1 MIVFSLLG
9 GATKVVRSIV
19 MQVKEEQ
26 YVEIAQSYGA
36 SRVRIV
42 LKHILPRTLP
52 YSFALIA
59 LAVPSYIFLEAALS
73 FLGLG
78 DPILPTWGAIMGEAQ
93 RAGALLNGLWWWISF
108 PALGILFTTVAFA
121 LLGYSF
127 DKVLNPRLREE

>member
-1 MIVFSLLG
+1 
-9 GATKVVRSIV
+9 RSIV

-73 FLGLG
+73 FLG
-78 DPILPTWGAIMGEAQ
+78 
-93 RAGALLNGLWWWISF
+93 
-108 PALGILFTTVAFA
+108 
-121 LLGYSF
+121 
-127 DKVLNPRLREE
+127 